1 MGYSTTDKH
10 AIEYVVKNSV
20 EIAEKFDSMFETRA
34 REIIGA
40 VAKAYQIDRFL
51 GTVHLVRNARE
62 LARAVMFHAGK
73 FDKEFVEIVAEA
85 AAMDFLGDYSERGFN
100 QKSIPDEERRAYE
113 TLSRLQLGLD
123 VTVFAIESAYKALRK
138 YNCLVQTMLNSE
150 AATRAANANVVT
162 DAAPDWLQFARDI
175 AEAECNLV
183 GAKAI
188 GYWMDAIAVAFE
200 YDSRLKKHGEYDRA
214 WKPLAEWLK
223 NARRI
228 PAIDIGEIN
237 REYFPAER
245 KLLRYIDQQMG
256 RMNYEHAAAC
266 MINWLPELEKM
277 VGYVSRETSLT
288 FKCARVK

>member
-1 MGYSTTDKH
+1 MKYSITGMY

-20 EIAEKFDSMFETRA
+20 WIAEQFDSMIETRA
-34 REIIGA
+34 REIVGDA
-40 VAKAYQIDRFL
+40 AKAYQIDRFL

-85 AAMDFLGDYSERGFN
+85 AAMDFLGDYSERRFG

-113 TLSRLQLGLD
+113 TLLRLRLGLD
-123 VTVFAIESAYKALRK
+123 VTVSAIESAYKALRK
-138 YNCLVQTMLNSE
+138 YNCLVQAMIDSE
-150 AATRAANANVVT
+150 AATRAENAKVVT

-183 GAKAI
+183 GDKAI
-188 GYWMDAIAVAFE
+188 SYWMDAIAVAFE
-200 YDSRLKKHGEYDRA
+200 YDSRLKKHSEYDRA

-223 NARRI
+223 NTRRI

-237 REYFPAER
+237 RERFPVER
-245 KLLRYIDQQMG
+245 KLLRYIDQQMN

-277 VGYVSRETSLT
+277 TGYVSRETSLT
-288 FKCARVK
+288 FKCARIK